1 MGETRR
7 ETHPLG
13 IHGPSLVAIRCCR
26 PGNIRRP
33 QRSVGLSRQIA
44 GWQEDLGG
52 DMDVPR
58 REGVSRPAK
67 SSLTTQ
73 SAGSPT
79 YNKLDLLKLMYLSR
93 EGDRREG
100 ILFRQGQGWFQI
112 GP

>member
-1 MGETRR
+1 M
-7 ETHPLG
+7 
-13 IHGPSLVAIRCCR
+13 
-26 PGNIRRP
+26 
-33 QRSVGLSRQIA
+33 
-44 GWQEDLGG
+44 
-52 DMDVPR
+52 
-58 REGVSRPAK
+58 SRPAK

-112 GP
+112 GSMGHEALGVIPTLLDTKDFIFP